1 MCRKCLNLKR
11 VYLVGEDSLPW
22 SAALLCPCGCG
33 STIRVSLVAGD
44 HPRWRAK
51 RHFSGSVTLH
61 PSIWRNSGCRS
72 HFFLL
77 RGRIVW
83 SAAEAP
89 RFTQAKTSEIRGR
102 FRQFQTIMSI
112 RSDRWAPVGHFASE
126 SLSSKPV
133 WITLNGAWNESMCAS
148 GLILLSLMRDV
159 NGREH

>member
-1 MCRKCLNLKR
+1 MKR
-11 VYLVGEDSLPW
+11 LLQAWWRLVDRLGLRTGFAAEVVDDVPEVLEPETVYLVGEDSLPW

-44 HPRWRAK
+44 RPRWRAK

-72 HFFLL
+72 HFFLR

-89 RFTQAKTSEIRGR
+89 RFTQAKLRKSRGD
-102 FRQFQTIMSI
+102 
-112 RSDRWAPVGHFASE
+112 SDN
-126 SLSSKPV
+126 SK
-133 WITLNGAWNESMCAS
+133 L
-148 GLILLSLMRDV
+148 
-159 NGREH
+159 